1 MNPTTGP
8 QSQVVAELQALY
20 AWADAKVAAYS
31 PRCEASGKCCRFK
44 EYGHRL
50 YLCQVEAGYLLEN
63 APPYPLPADEAGC
76 PFQVDGLC
84 TRRENRPLGC
94 RVYFCDPSF
103 SGAMETI
110 MEEGVSRLKEITEK
124 HHLGWDYASLHAF
137 LNDPA
142 RAGVQAPITT
152 TETAPCDAKPRSL
165 PLVS

>member
-1 MNPTTGP
+1 LNPSGP

-20 AWADAKVAAYS
+20 AWADAEVAAHS

-50 YLCQVEAGYLLEN
+50 YLCQVEARHLLEN
-63 APPYPLPADEAGC
+63 APPYPMPANEAGC
-76 PFQVDGLC
+76 PFQVDSLC
-84 TRRENRPLGC
+84 TRRETRPLGC

-103 SGAMETI
+103 SGAMEAI
-110 MEEGVSRLKEITEK
+110 MEEGIRRLKEITDR
-124 HHLGWDYASLHAF
+124 HQLGWDYASLHAF

-142 RAGVQAPITT
+142 RSGV
-152 TETAPCDAKPRSL
+152 TAQGPASEIPSCDTLPRSL